1 MEKKLSKKLLFFW
14 PSRTLSYAVG
24 SALFSYVTLYA
35 TNFLDIN
42 ALTAGMLFMVSKIFD
57 GVTDI
62 IAGYLIDKTH
72 TRFGKARPYELSLIG
87 YWACMVLM
95 FSSPK
100 MGMTASC
107 VYLFVTYTLINS
119 VFLTLMNCSEPVY
132 LANALENPKHSVTV
146 VSVSGFVSLIF
157 TMIASI
163 ILPLYI
169 DGFTTLDQWRFMS
182 VVIAVPCTVI
192 GLLRFFTVKE
202 IRETDAKAAQE
213 FRIRD
218 ALHLLIQNKY
228 ILIFSIIILTSNMG
242 SNLVTSVT
250 SYYAL
255 YIIGDLSA
263 ASLLSLAMLGI
274 IITIIVTPVL
284 SKKLGFENVMRVTTA
299 IGMAGYLLR
308 LIAPTNLLLVFISQL
323 FGMLGFY
330 SVFAFVNTFVIDCM
344 DYGEWKTGQRS
355 EGTIACAQ
363 SVTSKIGTALGVG
376 VLGLLLGVV
385 GFDGT
390 LDIQSSSANMMIT
403 LLSSVIPA
411 AFCLIQLILLKIYDL
426 DKYLPRIRKDLEA
439 QKETH

>member
-1 MEKKLSKKLLFFW
+1 MKEKLSKKLLLCW
-14 PSRTLSYAVG
+14 PSRTMSYAVG

-35 TNFLDIN
+35 TNFLEIN
-42 ALTAGMLFMVSKIFD
+42 ALTAGIIFMVSKIFD
-57 GVTDI
+57 GVTDV

-87 YWACMVLM
+87 YWVCMVLM
-95 FSSPK
+95 FGSPK
-100 MGMTASC
+100 MGVTASC
-107 VYLFVTYTLINS
+107 IYLFVTYTLINS
-119 VFLTLMNCSEPVY
+119 VFLTLLNCSEPVY

-146 VSVSGFVSLIF
+146 VSISGFISLIF

-163 ILPLYI
+163 VLPLYI
-169 DGFTTLDQWRFMS
+169 DGFTTLDEWRIMA

-192 GLLRFFTVKE
+192 GLIRFFTVKE
-202 IRETDAKAAQE
+202 IRDTDVKAAQE
-213 FRIRD
+213 FRVRD
-218 ALHLLIQNKY
+218 ALRLLFQNKY
-228 ILIFSIIILTSNMG
+228 ILVFSLIILMSNMG

-250 SYYAL
+250 GYYAM

-263 ASLLSLAMLGI
+263 ASILSLAMLGI
-274 IITIIVTPVL
+274 IITIVVTPIL
-284 SKKLGFENVMRVTTA
+284 SKKLGFENVMRAATA
-299 IGMAGYLLR
+299 VGMVGYLLR
-308 LIAPTNLLLVFISQL
+308 LIAPTNLMIVFLSQL

-376 VLGLLLGVV
+376 VLGLLLGMV

-390 LDIQSSSANMMIT
+390 LKVQSDSANMMIT
-403 LLSSVIPA
+403 MLSSVIPA
-411 AFCLIQLILLKIYDL
+411 AFCLVQLILLKIYDL
-426 DKYLPRIRKDLEA
+426 DKHLPRIRQELEE
-439 QKETH
+439 KRKNH